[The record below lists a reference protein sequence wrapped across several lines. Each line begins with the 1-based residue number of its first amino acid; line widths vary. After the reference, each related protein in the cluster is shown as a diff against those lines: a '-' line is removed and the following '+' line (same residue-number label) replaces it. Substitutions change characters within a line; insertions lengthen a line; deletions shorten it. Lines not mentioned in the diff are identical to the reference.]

1 MNDYRTQH
9 YLTARGSNVLAI
21 RLVNIDIGDGDHHQ
35 GKPPRECL
43 SDQETDIEEEINKS
57 IGGPAGNGKEREDK
71 QIWLLEYSTFHIIY
85 LLVFLMFF
93 FLFMQDISEPVIY
106 LKFLFL

>member
-9 YLTARGSNVLAI
+9 YLTARGRNVLAI

-35 GKPPRECL
+35 ECL

-57 IGGPAGNGKEREDK
+57 IGGPAGNGKERDDK
-71 QIWLLEYSTFHIIY
+71 QIGLLEYSTFHIIY
-85 LLVFLMFF
+85 LLVFLMFL